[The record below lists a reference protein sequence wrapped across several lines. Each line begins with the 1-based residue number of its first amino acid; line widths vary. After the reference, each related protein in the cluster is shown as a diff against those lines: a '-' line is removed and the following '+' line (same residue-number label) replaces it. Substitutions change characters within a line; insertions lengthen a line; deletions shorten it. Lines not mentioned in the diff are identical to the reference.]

1 MFTLDHFPEARP
13 RYTDQISVVAPP
25 GTKTALRRAAEA
37 SGRSVPDLLRE
48 AIQRVAS
55 GPGATASSSAA
66 EAA

>member
-37 SGRSVPDLLRE
+37 SGKSVPDLLRE
-48 AIQRVAS
+48 AIQRVAGGS
-55 GPGATASSSAA
+55 GSAAPSSTA